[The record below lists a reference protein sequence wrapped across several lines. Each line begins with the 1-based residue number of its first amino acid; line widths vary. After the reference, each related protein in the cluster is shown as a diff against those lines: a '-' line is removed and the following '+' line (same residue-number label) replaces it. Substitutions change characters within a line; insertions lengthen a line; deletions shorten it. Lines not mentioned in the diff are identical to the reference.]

1 MNVKNYLASN
11 PESRMIYEAIVSGGP
26 MTSAAIGRAFPDI
39 DSHRRRSIM
48 QHLRQYGLVERFYPE
63 RSDRYQWRAVR

>member
-1 MNVKNYLASN
+1 MSAKNYLASN

-39 DSHRRRSIM
+39 DSLRRRSIM
-48 QHLRQYGLVERFYPE
+48 FQLRQYGLVERVYPE
-63 RSDRYQWRAVR
+63 RSCRYLWRAMP